1 MNKLEIEELERDLTE
16 NDSCKEEERGAD
28 DTGNNL
34 GGEVRNILIA
44 LEADEE
50 IGNFEEDEVA
60 IIEEI
65 TDMLERRHQEKLPAL
80 RDVPKKNLLQE
91 TAKVDKFLCK
101 SKTYSTTKTNEL
113 FYAGALVVT
122 NRLGVKINKVPD
134 RKKPMWRRKLQN
146 KIKELREYL
155 SQLK

>member
-1 MNKLEIEELERDLTE
+1 MNKLEIEELERNLTE

-65 TDMLERRHQEKLPAL
+65 MDMLERRHQEKLPAL

-91 TAKVDKFLCK
+91 TAKVDKFFCVILK
-101 SKTYSTTKTNEL
+101 HIALQRLMNYFMLEL
-113 FYAGALVVT
+113 LS
-122 NRLGVKINKVPD
+122 
-134 RKKPMWRRKLQN
+134 LQ
-146 KIKELREYL
+146 IGWE
-155 SQLK
+155 

>member
-65 TDMLERRHQEKLPAL
+65 TDMLERRHQEKLLAL
-80 RDVPKKNLLQE
+80 RDVPK
-91 TAKVDKFLCK
+91 
-101 SKTYSTTKTNEL
+101 
-113 FYAGALVVT
+113 
-122 NRLGVKINKVPD
+122 
-134 RKKPMWRRKLQN
+134 
-146 KIKELREYL
+146 
-155 SQLK
+155 